1 MKKMMKSLSVLLAA
15 MALFCLTGCV
25 KANLNVNVNVKP
37 GIQEVKKNSGVMF
50 TAEYRF
56 GGIADEDEYEYIEST
71 EYTVN
76 YDGTMTIVRNYSI
89 NGTYTATTTLSDDD
103 LVNLYDMAN
112 RSKDNNN
119 FEDYMIDGT
128 DGGIW
133 TFNYYEGGSASP
145 IQLFHGG
152 FAGGNA
158 VLDGF
163 KEILYA
169 YESGATFANENGE
182 GIPL

>member
-50 TAEYRF
+50 TAKYSF
-56 GGIADEDEYEYIEST
+56 GGIADDGEYIESA

-76 YDGTMTIVRNYSI
+76 YDGTMTIVRNYRI
-89 NGTYTATTTLSDDD
+89 NGAYTATTTLSDDD

-119 FEDYMIDGT
+119 FEDYMIDGM

-133 TFNYYEGGSASP
+133 TFNFYEGGSTSP
-145 IQLFHGG
+145 IQLFHGA
-152 FAGGNA
+152 FAGGNE

-163 KEILYA
+163 KEILYV

-182 GIPL
+182 GIPF